1 MSPAEEGGMGLQSLC
16 FYIRRRTKS
25 RNATVLPFGIT
36 VAFFMAV
43 LRPFFKPD
51 KNNEPAEKYK
61 RAKILELAKQY
72 NIQFIIDDSPA
83 NIEEFTKLGFL
94 TLKPNVIFRD
104 LK

>member
-51 KNNEPAEKYK
+51 KNISSGNGTGYRPDRNNGIFHEV
-61 RAKILELAKQY
+61 Q
-72 NIQFIIDDSPA
+72 S
-83 NIEEFTKLGFL
+83 LGDGYQKTEAL
-94 TLKPNVIFRD
+94 RHKSHPQWC
-104 LK
+104 K